1 VPALTAP
8 EEGAGGRRP
17 ADGELHGFTVVVATR
32 AGGLCV
38 GRCDELCEGR
48 LRLRDAAWQPPGDA
62 AARAAFLR
70 AAAER
75 GVWKQH
81 DSVSIPLRDVREVRW
96 LGEPGWLAPSAAP
109 APSAPGG
116 TADGAG
122 ADGAGADGAGAEAE
136 AVEAAAAAAPVA

>member
-1 VPALTAP
+1 MTAVD
-8 EEGAGGRRP
+8 EGARGRRP

-62 AARAAFLR
+62 AAQAAFLR

-81 DSVSIPLRDVREVRW
+81 DSVSIPLRDVHEVRW

-116 TADGAG
+116 ATDGAG
-122 ADGAGADGAGAEAE
+122 ANRSGAEAE